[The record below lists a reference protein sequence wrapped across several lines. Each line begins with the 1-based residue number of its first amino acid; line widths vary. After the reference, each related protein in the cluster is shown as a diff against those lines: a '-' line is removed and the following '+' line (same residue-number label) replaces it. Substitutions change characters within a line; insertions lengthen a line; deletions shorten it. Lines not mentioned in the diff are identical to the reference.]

1 MMDTLALVVQKFELF
16 LLLLA
21 RCSAIFIASPIFGRR
36 NIPAAF
42 KIGLSLFMS
51 IILLNVVKETPV
63 LAGSI
68 LQLAVLIAKE
78 VMVGLVIGLV
88 TYIVFTA
95 LYFAGEIIDM
105 KTGFGIV
112 NVLDPQ
118 SNTQVPIM
126 GNFLYIFTLILFIT
140 IDGHLM
146 LISALARSFDI
157 VPATR
162 MQVTASSVTEF
173 VSMLNS
179 TFVIGFKISAPVV
192 AAIMLTDVAL
202 GILSRTMPQM
212 NVFMVGM
219 PLKILLGMFMLMIM
233 IPAFAVIIDVLF
245 RNTADSIYRVL
256 LQL

>member
-1 MMDTLALVVQKFELF
+1 MVDTLALIVQKFELF

-21 RCSAIFIASPIFGRR
+21 RCSAVFIASPVFGRR

-42 KIGLSLFMS
+42 KIGLSLFIS

-63 LAGSI
+63 LTGSL
-68 LQLAVLIAKE
+68 LQLAVWIAKE

-105 KTGFGIV
+105 KIGFGIV

-140 IDGHLM
+140 MDGHLM
-146 LISALARSFDI
+146 LISALARSYDI
-157 VPATR
+157 VPAGGVR
-162 MQVTASSVTEF
+162 ITASTVTGFASV
-173 VSMLNS
+173 LKS
-179 TFVIGFKISAPVV
+179 TFIIGVKISAPVV
-192 AAIMLTDVAL
+192 AAVLLTDVAL

-219 PLKILLGMFMLMIM
+219 PIKILLGMFMLMIM
-233 IPAFAVIIDVLF
+233 MPAFAVIIEVLF